1 MNMFIHDTAAPA
13 ASEWGVAPAVTTADL
28 TGSFWQLSSLDAGL
42 LSPFL
47 VLAPEGRIGNAFDPS
62 LQYWHAF
69 QDRLCLVNARGEL
82 SVIFNTAQTENGA
95 ITGLAGRGN
104 IGGISGVFML
114 GRTQHPAHPIHPTPA
129 DVERK
134 ATFLVQPERPLR
146 PNLVV
151 VPANAQTLHGHWLE
165 NLPDTKRS
173 WDLCVGYYG
182 TERPFLPAPAE
193 YLAHLP
199 QKRKFMLLADL
210 FHAESPLWDYERI
223 WLPDD
228 DLMVTGEEINLMFHL
243 SRMHGLDLCQPA
255 ITDAPGS
262 HPNHPITIK
271 RAAGGVRHEPF
282 VEIMCPLFSRRA
294 LKICI
299 GSFKDSVSGY
309 GLDHLWPS
317 FLGKPHGRMAILD
330 DIGVAHTRPIGATY
344 NIAAAIGEQNATFR
358 GYGFRYEPIPGVR

>member
-1 MNMFIHDTAAPA
+1 MNMLISENTASTSADWGDAPA
-13 ASEWGVAPAVTTADL
+13 LTKADL
-28 TGSFWQLSSLDAGL
+28 EGSFWQLSSLDAGS

-47 VLAPEGRIGNAFDPS
+47 VLAPEGRIGNFFEPS
-62 LQYWHAF
+62 VDYWHVF
-69 QDRLCLVNARGEL
+69 QDRLCLVNNRGEL
-82 SVIFNTAQTENGA
+82 TVIFNAAQMQDGK
-95 ITGLAGRGN
+95 IVGLAGRGT
-104 IGGISGVFML
+104 IGATGGVFML
-114 GRTQHPAHPIHPTPA
+114 TRTQHPAHPVRPTPA
-129 DVERK
+129 GVERK
-134 ATFLVQPERPLR
+134 ANFLVQLERPLR

-151 VPANAQTLHGHWLE
+151 VPANSETLHGNWLD
-165 NLPDTKRS
+165 NLPDAKRS

-210 FHAESPLWDYERI
+210 FYAGSPLWAYDRI

-228 DLMVTGEEINLMFHL
+228 DLMVTGEEINRMFHL
-243 SRMHGLDLCQPA
+243 SRKHGLDLCQPA
-255 ITDAPGS
+255 LTDAPGS

-271 RAAGGVRHEPF
+271 RAEGGVRHERF

-294 LKICI
+294 LEICI

-317 FLGKPHGRMAILD
+317 FLGRPEERMAILD

-344 NIAAAIGEQNATFR
+344 DIGSAIGEQNATFR
-358 GYGFRYEPIPGVR
+358 GYGFRYEQIPGVR